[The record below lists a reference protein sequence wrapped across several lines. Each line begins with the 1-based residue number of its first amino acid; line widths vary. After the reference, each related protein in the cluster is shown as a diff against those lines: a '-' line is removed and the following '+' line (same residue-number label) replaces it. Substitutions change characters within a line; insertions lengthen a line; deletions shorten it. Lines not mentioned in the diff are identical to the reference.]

1 MGGTLTYRSRACSLS
16 LSLGLLDGL
25 VRKLSWACSPARCA
39 RRFGLCM
46 SENRAGRNQWGSR
59 EYRRTSWLV
68 HRGTRAPPLEPLA
81 ELACTRLLES
91 VRATLSPM
99 RVVRRLSIC
108 DSSASRV
115 ALRALYRSVACASCS
130 TPRRRAGL
138 VARSMLGCSCIQWR
152 KRGEKAV
159 ASVS

>member
-46 SENRAGRNQWGSR
+46 SENRVGRNQWGSR

-91 VRATLSPM
+91 VRATL
-99 RVVRRLSIC
+99 RHETVVRRLSVC
-108 DSSASRV
+108 VRLAPRRHEPVPPALPLYLASRYV
-115 ALRALYRSVACASCS
+115 RVWVGGGQAALSL
-130 TPRRRAGL
+130 
-138 VARSMLGCSCIQWR
+138 
-152 KRGEKAV
+152 
-159 ASVS
+159 